1 MLGKMVQSAKELD
14 FPWKRACMVGC
25 VTSEIPLIHAHF
37 LHLYALPG
45 VGCCPAAHL
54 KPTVPIRS
62 VTISSKNPPNSLI
75 PSRALTVPLG
85 RGPELQI
92 FTGDIS
98 GIATLAQ
105 VDIPG
110 SQGFS
115 VSLKSQHR
123 DSPSLP

>member
-1 MLGKMVQSAKELD
+1 
-14 FPWKRACMVGC
+14 MVGC
-25 VTSEIPLIHAHF
+25 VTSEIPLIYAHF

-45 VGCCPAAHL
+45 VGCCPAAPL
-54 KPTVPIRS
+54 KSTAPMRS
-62 VTISSKNPPNSLI
+62 VTISSRKPPGSLI
-75 PSRALTVPLG
+75 PSKVLTVPLG

-92 FTGDIS
+92 FSGDIS

-105 VDIPG
+105 VDILG